1 MSNQPVGKTKDQG
14 WEIGVRRTFPVNAE
28 RAWEILVTPPG
39 LDAWF
44 GNDPD
49 LKLERNAS
57 FATRD
62 GTTGHI
68 VSVQEGALLRLRWQP
83 HGWHESSTLQ
93 LRIIPAGE
101 KATISIHHERLSS
114 AEQRE
119 EMQRRWSQV
128 LDTINDIISK

>member
-39 LDAWF
+39 LDTWL

-49 LKLERNAS
+49 FKLEKEVS
-57 FATRD
+57 FVTGD
-62 GTTGHI
+62 GITGRI
-68 VSVQEGALLRLRWQP
+68 VSLQEGTLLRLRWQP
-83 HGWHESSTLQ
+83 RGWDEPSTLQ

-114 AEQRE
+114 AEQRK
-119 EMQRRWSQV
+119 EMQQHWSQV